1 VTSGNPRR
9 TKRTEQ
15 LVARRAALLEAAERV
30 ALERGLAAAR
40 VADVAAATDVS
51 PGLVHYHFSSKDDLF
66 VEMLRASAD
75 RELTRVHR
83 IANGPGSALS
93 KLDRVL
99 REFVPTRSDDQ
110 SWVLWIDAWAAA
122 LRDEALRKIIT
133 ELDNAWL
140 DVVEH
145 VLRDGAA
152 SGEFRCPDPNGA
164 ALRLSALIDGLGIR
178 MSLQDRQS
186 RRAALQQARLAAARE
201 IGVDVEDFAKR

>member
-1 VTSGNPRR
+1 
-9 TKRTEQ
+9 
-15 LVARRAALLEAAERV
+15 
-30 ALERGLAAAR
+30 
-40 VADVAAATDVS
+40 
-51 PGLVHYHFSSKDDLF
+51 
-66 VEMLRASAD
+66 MLRAAAD

-140 DVVEH
+140 DVVEQ

-152 SGEFRCPDPNGA
+152 SGELRCPDPSGSA
-164 ALRLSALIDGLGIR
+164 IRLSALIDGRGIR
-178 MSLQDRQS
+178 MSLHDRRS
-186 RRAALQQARLAAARE
+186 RRAALQDARLAAARE
-201 IGVDVEDFAKR
+201 IGLDFEDLAKRSL